1 MNRPLDP
8 EKLEVYQTS
17 LNSSYRLHE
26 GLLGIE
32 DQAPITIA
40 PPRLRACLTTGSTDS
55 RRASTA

>member
-26 GLLGIE
+26 GILGIE
-32 DQAPITIA
+32 DQAPITITITI
-40 PPRLRACLTTGSTDS
+40 TTTKGGHTGKM
-55 RRASTA
+55 